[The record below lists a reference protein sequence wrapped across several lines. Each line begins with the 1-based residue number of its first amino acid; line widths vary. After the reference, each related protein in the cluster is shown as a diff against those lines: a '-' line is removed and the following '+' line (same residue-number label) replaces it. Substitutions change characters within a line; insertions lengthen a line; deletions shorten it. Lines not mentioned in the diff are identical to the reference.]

1 MLKLKNIVLN
11 KPLTNL
17 LSEETS
23 ECTTAKD
30 RMAYKKEIEDLEDK
44 GYETEK
50 PTDKAGYKIRKKTI
64 TCGNNSTT
72 LYKLIKIKKKE
83 DDDVK
88 DKDKSTE
95 EVTDTKCVH
104 ESDIWHIGYL
114 IIMASIGSGTH
125 GNDLKNAFLK
135 IKTKADLIRV
145 DNYINEAFIWANNN
159 EIDKYGD
166 GYFRKATD
174 SPSWYEVPNIQKSCD
189 LIITL
194 PVETA
199 WGVEWYEEKE
209 YSNLSSIIQSELD
222 NEPDNW
228 GWWFGQS
235 LFEVKIRNIIMD
247 HIVKICGDDIKIAD
261 GYGISWG
268 LIDGD
273 MPSANGD
280 HEKLYFGVDNDGTIV
295 GTGRTIDTYKGSP
308 ATIKVSK
315 RADQNMFSPITKM

>member
-11 KPLTNL
+11 KPQTNL
-17 LSEETS
+17 LFESNDCSMEDEM
-23 ECTTAKD
+23 KYND
-30 RMAYKKEIEDLEDK
+30 DIDKLKKK
-44 GYETEK
+44 GYAEKK
-50 PTDKAGYKIRKKTI
+50 PTDKADYKIHTKTI
-64 TCGNNSTT
+64 TCGTNSTT

-88 DKDKSTE
+88 VKDKDKST
-95 EVTDTKCVH
+95 DTETNTQCVH
-104 ESDIWHIGYL
+104 GSDIWHIGYL

-125 GNDLKNAFLK
+125 GNDLKDAFLK
-135 IKTKADLIRV
+135 IKNKADLIRV
-145 DNYINEAFIWANNN
+145 DNYINEAFKWANTKSLT
-159 EIDKYGD
+159 DKYGD

-174 SPSWYEVPNIQKSCD
+174 SPGWYEVPNIQKSCD

-199 WGVEWYEEKE
+199 WGTEWYKDEE

-228 GWWFGQS
+228 GWWLGHS

-261 GYGISWG
+261 GHGISWG

-273 MPSANGD
+273 MPSAKGEN
-280 HEKLYFGVDNDGTIV
+280 EKLYFGVDNDGTIV
-295 GTGRTIDTYKGSP
+295 GTGRTIDKE
-308 ATIKVSK
+308 K
-315 RADQNMFSPITKM
+315 